1 MGEGEGER
9 EEELVGKT
17 LGGVLGV
24 VGIKM
29 RGSGD
34 FLLSAVLEASWG
46 P

>member
-1 MGEGEGER
+1 LEEGEGER
-9 EEELVGKT
+9 EEELVGKR

-24 VGIKM
+24 VSIRV

-34 FLLSAVLEASWG
+34 FLLSPVLEASWG